1 MYFLS
6 DQKHEC
12 YGCQACVDICPKSCI
27 EMQEDA
33 RGFRYPVIDRT
44 NCIHCKRC
52 ETVCPHD
59 YKYFIGESTVKAYIG
74 VHQSEDVIYQ
84 CSSGGAFTAIYEALI
99 KEGYTVFGARFTD
112 SLQVVHDSATTA
124 ADCEV
129 FRKSKYIQSDSNHYF
144 TKIKQLLIG
153 GGKVLFS
160 GTPCQCAALN
170 SYLALS
176 KVSTEQLCTVCILC
190 HGVPSQRLFDHYR
203 TELAQTSKNGP
214 LARFTFR
221 YKSGNG
227 DAVNSRCAELAFAD
241 GNKKI
246 VQASDDPFMRSY
258 YLRLGYRPSCTTCEF
273 SRHDRVSDI
282 TLGDAWKIEKLYPQY
297 NPLFGV
303 SLILAATD
311 QGHRVLS
318 KLKDMPLTEISADW
332 ALNSQGVLNH
342 PTAIHKDN
350 DLFFK
355 LLPKLGFRASVFRV
369 TDGSFLRRA
378 LYKVKSILK
387 SMFRR

>member
-1 MYFLS
+1 
-6 DQKHEC
+6 
-12 YGCQACVDICPKSCI
+12 
-27 EMQEDA
+27 MQEDV

-44 NCIHCKRC
+44 NCIHCKHC

-59 YKYFIGESTVKAYIG
+59 YKHFIGESTVKAYIG

-112 SLQVVHDSATTA
+112 SLQVVHDSATTVA
-124 ADCEV
+124 ACES
-129 FRKSKYIQSDSNHYF
+129 FRKSKYIQSDSNHSF
-144 TKIKQLLIG
+144 AKIKQILSG

-176 KVSTEQLCTVCILC
+176 KVSTEQLCTVSILC
-190 HGVPSQRLFDHYR
+190 HGVPSQRMFQTYQD
-203 TELAQTSKNGP
+203 ELNRGSKHGS
-214 LARFTFR
+214 LVKFEFR
-221 YKSGNG
+221 YKTKDGST
-227 DAVNSRCAELAFAD
+227 VNSRSAELVFAD
-241 GNKKI
+241 GYKKN

-303 SLILAATD
+303 SLILSATD

-350 DLFFK
+350 DLFFQ
-355 LLPKLGFRASVFRV
+355 LLPKLGFRAAVFRV
-369 TDGSFLRRA
+369 TNGPFLRRA
-378 LYKVKSILK
+378 LSKVKFIVKRILGL
-387 SMFRR
+387 S